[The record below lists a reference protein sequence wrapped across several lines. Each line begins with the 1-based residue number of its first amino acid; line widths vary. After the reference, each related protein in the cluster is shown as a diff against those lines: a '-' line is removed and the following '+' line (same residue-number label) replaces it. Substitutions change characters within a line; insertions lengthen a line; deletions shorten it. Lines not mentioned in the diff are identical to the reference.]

1 MPEAKPKLSAIE
13 KRHNKAV
20 KKLGFSQDEYY
31 SKRGRKTLF
40 RRSMIEEVRKLAGVG
55 MIMDEIAVFWGVH
68 KRTVERWAKRHPE
81 FRRALKEGRLF
92 ADKRVE
98 DSLYHR
104 AIGFETTERHYEIEY
119 EQDQA
124 GAIKAVRKLK
134 KEIVKQIAGDT
145 TAIIFFLKNR
155 RPDKWRDDR
164 GLSLFGPE
172 GEPVTVQLL
181 PASEDPKLRKKKDEG
196 PQGGDGPEATDPVD
210 PQPPGAT
217 GNPGSEVPGTVTPG
231 ETDVPGETEPEKPP
245 GEGV

>member
-1 MPEAKPKLSAIE
+1 MAEAKKKLTAIE

-31 SKRGRKTLF
+31 TKRGRKTLF
-40 RRSMIEEVRKLAGVG
+40 RRSMIEEVRKLAGLG
-55 MIMDEIAVFWGVH
+55 MIMDEIAIFWGVH

-81 FRRALKEGRLF
+81 FRRALKEGRLI
-92 ADKRVE
+92 ADNKVE
-98 DSLYHR
+98 KSLYER

-124 GAIKAVRKLK
+124 GAVKAMKKLK

-172 GEPVTVQLL
+172 GEPVSVRLV
-181 PASEDPKLRKKKDEG
+181 PASEDPSLKKKKDQG
-196 PQGGDGPEATDPVD
+196 PQGGDGPEATDPQA
-210 PQPPGAT
+210 PEAPGAT
-217 GNPGSEVPGTVTPG
+217 GNPGPQEPGTATPG
-231 ETDVPGETEPEKPP
+231 ETDVPQEEDPNKSP
-245 GEGV
+245 GEDV